1 VNQPLVERVTEWMAG
16 DPDETDRATLA
27 ALLEEG
33 DETELR
39 RRFDAPLTFGTAG
52 LRGPEMAGP
61 AGMNRCTVRRA
72 TQGVIAWLRE
82 LGLDFSRGV
91 VVGRD
96 GRHGSEAFND
106 EVVAVLLGAGVKVYE
121 MPGPLPTPLVA
132 YSVKALKAAA
142 GIMITA
148 SHNPAQDN
156 GFKLYAADGAQI
168 IPPHDQTVERF
179 AREATTPV
187 LGDRSSTLHSVVPS
201 ELWADYQR
209 HFVERFGV
217 PFGSVLRVTYTPLH
231 GVGGVSMMELLT
243 SAGFSA
249 VTPVGA
255 QFLPDADFPTLAFP
269 NPEEPGALDHA
280 LATADKSSSTLV
292 IANDPDADRLGA
304 AVLGPQ
310 GWRTLRGDEIGWL
323 LASTL
328 LSDADPSRDVV
339 ATSIVSSTM
348 LKKMA
353 AAQHVRFAETLTGFK
368 WISRSAGNGVLRF
381 GYEEALGFAVD
392 PLVADKDGMSAG
404 LALCHL
410 AHHLAQQ
417 GQTLLDRLDEIESRY
432 GVHAVS
438 QLSFRVDGPEAMSII
453 AATVNR
459 MKASPPSTLGG
470 LDVSE
475 VVDLESGWHG
485 LLPTQGMVLQ
495 LGTHGR
501 VVVRPSGTEPKLKA
515 YVEILGDAGSGE
527 SLQQQRD
534 AALEQLVAVGNELTE
549 LLKF

>member
-1 VNQPLVERVTEWMAG
+1 
-16 DPDETDRATLA
+16 
-27 ALLEEG
+27 
-33 DETELR
+33 
-39 RRFDAPLTFGTAG
+39 
-52 LRGPEMAGP
+52 
-61 AGMNRCTVRRA
+61 
-72 TQGVIAWLRE
+72 
-82 LGLDFSRGV
+82 
-91 VVGRD
+91 
-96 GRHGSEAFND
+96 
-106 EVVAVLLGAGVKVYE
+106 
-121 MPGPLPTPLVA
+121 
-132 YSVKALKAAA
+132 
-142 GIMITA
+142 
-148 SHNPAQDN
+148 
-156 GFKLYAADGAQI
+156 
-168 IPPHDQTVERF
+168 
-179 AREATTPV
+179 
-187 LGDRSSTLHSVVPS
+187 
-201 ELWADYQR
+201 
-209 HFVERFGV
+209 
-217 PFGSVLRVTYTPLH
+217 
-231 GVGGVSMMELLT
+231 MMELLT

-269 NPEEPGALDHA
+269 NPEEPGALDRA

-304 AVLGPQ
+304 AVLGPK

-368 WISRSAGNGVLRF
+368 WISRSAGDGVLRF

-459 MKASPPSTLGG
+459 MRASPPSTLGG

-485 LLPTQGMVLQ
+485 LLPTEGMVLQ

-534 AALEQLVAVGNELTE
+534 AAHEQLVAVGNELTE